1 MRRRFPVWLLAVV
14 VITAVVVISPWLVK
28 ITRSMPCA
36 NSNPGVCYSIG
47 R

>member
-14 VITAVVVISPWLVK
+14 VVIAVILISPALAK

-36 NSNPGVCYSIG
+36 NKNPGVCYSIG